1 MLVGAGHSE
10 VSVSPETVPYVFPLP
25 VPVQVDIHHA
35 HDIRAHLIPDGS
47 NLLVSATEMP
57 PVELGHLESPTPL
70 NPLGVK
76 GVGECGVVPIAAAVV
91 SAIEDALSPYNVR
104 ITRTPITPADIVAL
118 IQR

>member
-47 NLLVSATEMP
+47 NLLVSATANATFVGCCYVGSFGGTIVDGTASLSGAGFKDTHLAEDKARA
-57 PVELGHLESPTPL
+57 VEQQKSIPFDVESIRESMKG
-70 NPLGVK
+70 GV
-76 GVGECGVVPIAAAVV
+76 
-91 SAIEDALSPYNVR
+91 
-104 ITRTPITPADIVAL
+104 
-118 IQR
+118 